1 MIKIAIAGAA
11 GRMGRMLINEVV
23 ADPELQLAGALEYS
37 GSPFLGADAAQL
49 AGNQQP
55 AGVPITADPLA
66 AFKDADCAI
75 IFTAN
80 TDSIKLAE
88 CAAAQGLSVV
98 VGSTGLTPEDHARL
112 DRLAAAGAR
121 VVQSPNMSIGVNLL
135 FALCRQVAPLL
146 GDGYDIEVVE
156 MHHNQKKDA
165 PSGTAARLGEIL
177 AEARGLDYDTAVRNG
192 RSGIVGART
201 RNEIGMHALRGGDVV
216 GDHTVIFA
224 TEGERVELTHKASSR
239 QTFAKGAM
247 RAAKFLATAKPGRY
261 DMQDVLG
268 LK

>member
-1 MIKIAIAGAA
+1 MIKTVVNGAA
-11 GRMGRMLINEVV
+11 GRMGRMLVNEVL
-23 ADPELQLAGALEYS
+23 ATEGLQLTGALEAPQC
-37 GSPFLGADAAQL
+37 PFLGADAAQL
-49 AGNQQP
+49 AGQD
-55 AGVPITADPLA
+55 ACGVKITADFEEAL
-66 AFKDADCAI
+66 KDADCI
-75 IFTAN
+75 IDFTAAAV
-80 TDSIKLAE
+80 TRVIAPKLAE
-88 CAAAQGLSVV
+88 KGVAMVI
-98 VGSTGLTPEDHARL
+98 GSTGLTNDDITMLEGLVAK
-112 DRLAAAGAR
+112 GAR
-121 VVQSPNMSIGVNLL
+121 IVQSPNMSVGVNLL
-135 FALCRQVAPLL
+135 FALCEKVAPLL
-146 GDGYDIEVVE
+146 GEAYDIEVVE

-165 PSGTAARLGEIL
+165 PSGTAVRLGEIL
-177 AEARGLDYDTAVRNG
+177 AEARGLDYGTAVRNG